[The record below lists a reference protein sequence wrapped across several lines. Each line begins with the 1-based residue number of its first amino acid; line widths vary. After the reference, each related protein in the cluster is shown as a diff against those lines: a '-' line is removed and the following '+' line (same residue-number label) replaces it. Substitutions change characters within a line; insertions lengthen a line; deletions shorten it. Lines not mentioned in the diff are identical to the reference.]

1 MLLHTHLEIILSMK
15 LMNLYTQ
22 GILGGWFK
30 HENGQIVEIPELKPV
45 PESYNEVLERVQA
58 VGCQI

>member
-1 MLLHTHLEIILSMK
+1 MK